1 MNVHSP
7 FFIDHLESTTAT
19 CHFKSLGLLLCIQEI
34 LGLNNLNPESSCP
47 DLTFYQCHNFHTT
60 GINVLKL

>member
-19 CHFKSLGLLLCIQEI
+19 CHFKSLGLLLCIQKPPCPNISSEI
-34 LGLNNLNPESSCP
+34 VYSEVFRGFNQSLR
-47 DLTFYQCHNFHTT
+47 
-60 GINVLKL
+60 